1 MSDRE
6 LGRVLL
12 RHARAAI
19 AARLGS
25 SAAVAP
31 GHDALARHGATF
43 VTLMQRGE
51 LRGCIGTLEAFRAL
65 AIDVRENAVAAA
77 FRDPRFPPLQRS
89 ELETTCVEV
98 SLLGP
103 SEPLSVVD
111 EDDLLAR
118 LRPGIDG
125 VILEHGGRR
134 ATFLPQVWAS
144 LADPRGFVAALKR
157 KAGLPIDFWSS
168 RLNVRR
174 YEVLKWKES
183 EFSTGEE
190 VR

>member
-6 LGRVLL
+6 LGHALL

-19 AARLGS
+19 AARLGT
-25 SAAVAP
+25 SAPSTP

-43 VTLMQRGE
+43 VTLMRNGQ
-51 LRGCIGTLEAFRAL
+51 LRGCIGTLEAFREL

-77 FRDPRFPPLQRS
+77 FRDPRFLPLQRA
-89 ELETTCVEV
+89 EFETTSVEV

-103 SEPLSVVD
+103 SEPVPVAD

-118 LRPGIDG
+118 LRPGVDG

-134 ATFLPQVWAS
+134 ATFLPQVWES
-144 LADPRGFVAALKR
+144 LADPREFVAALKR
-157 KAGLPIDFWSS
+157 KAGLPADFWSS

-183 EFSTGEE
+183 EFRESEE
-190 VR
+190 AR